1 MTQLE
6 NRNRRKVISLS
17 CNESLLGEIDKFIK
31 LLGFSNRSEIFRAA
45 IRKFIIDE
53 KERIKL
59 TGNISAILILLHS
72 HEHENFVTS
81 IKHKDK
87 FKNIIKTQIH
97 HNAGDDKCL
106 EMFILEGES
115 KIMSEMVN
123 IFQKF
128 QKYIDYVKLLPLS

>member
-1 MTQLE
+1 ME
-6 NRNRRKVISLS
+6 YSDIKNRRKVISLS
-17 CNESLLGEIDKFIK
+17 CNNELINKIDKFIK

-45 IRKFIIDE
+45 IRKFIMDE
-53 KERIKL
+53 KERITL

-72 HEHENFVTS
+72 HQNENFVTS
-81 IKHKDK
+81 IKHEEK

-97 HNAGDDKCL
+97 HNAGIDKCL

-123 IFQKF
+123 IFKTS
-128 QKYIDYVKLLPLS
+128 KNIEYVKFLPLS